1 MCSIFRLK
9 STIKLP
15 VSSLTLLRLLSLCLT
30 RHFLTSYI
38 NWSSHQ
44 ICFSAYPIICQT
56 EPLLFLLY
64 VNDIPN
70 IPFSKDSRLIVY
82 TDDLLLL
89 KPISCQKDLL
99 TFQCDVNLIS
109 QWTLQN
115 QLSLNCNKTKYTFI
129 SSCNNFN
136 FPIHVNSN
144 QIERFIAPNTM
155 GSRFVMTLLGL
166 SILRVSVMD
175 RRDYWATSSEDFL
188 HTAPRIPFFMYTRL
202 RCYPFWS
209 MHACIV
215 WDPHHKKDQLLLEK
229 VQLFAARLAT
239 KSDIPGLPAS
249 MLTSHH

>member
-1 MCSIFRLK
+1 VATQLSVRPF
-9 STIKLP
+9 P
-15 VSSLTLLRLLSLCLT
+15 VSGSKWIHPGYLQLLPRSGVPK
-30 RHFLTSYI
+30 
-38 NWSSHQ
+38 WS
-44 ICFSAYPIICQT
+44 IL

-70 IPFSKDSRLIVY
+70 IPFSKDSHLIVY
-82 TDDLLLL
+82 TDNLLLFKL
-89 KPISCQKDLL
+89 ISCQKDLL

-115 QLSLNCNKTKYTFI
+115 HFSLNCNKTKYMFI

-155 GSRFVMTLLGL
+155 GSGFVMTLVGL

-175 RRDYWATSSEDFL
+175 RGDYWATSSEDFL
-188 HTAPRIPFFMYTRL
+188 HTAPRIPFFMHTRL

-209 MHACIV
+209 IYACLYSMGPSPQEGPTTSWESPTVFGNKILV
-215 WDPHHKKDQLLLEK
+215 SGSNIPSL
-229 VQLFAARLAT
+229 AAST
-239 KSDIPGLPAS
+239 
-249 MLTSHH
+249 LTSHHQWTIKLILLLKF